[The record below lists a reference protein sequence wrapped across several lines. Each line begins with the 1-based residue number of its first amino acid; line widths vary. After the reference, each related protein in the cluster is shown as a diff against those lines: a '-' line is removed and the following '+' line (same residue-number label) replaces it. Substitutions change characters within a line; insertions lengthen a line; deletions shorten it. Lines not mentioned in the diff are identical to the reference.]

1 MSRTTRRS
9 VETIGAAAKV
19 PPRSRILLVDDDERN
34 LLALSEV
41 LAGIADIETATSGRD
56 ALRALLKGEFAVILL
71 DVFMPGLD
79 GYETAQMI
87 RDRKQTSRIPII
99 FLSAVNKETEHLLRG
114 YAMGAVD
121 YVFKP
126 VDALVLKSKVSV
138 FVDLHNMR
146 TQIEEKNR
154 IEQAL
159 RDEKHLA
166 ELERLQAQKQLEVT
180 LQRQAAILQVLPVA
194 LYEERPGDSGL
205 PRRKFVGGDIRALTG
220 LDPLDLEAD
229 ETFFVSRIHPEDR
242 ARILSD
248 ARSRQPAQRLE
259 YRWLFPDG
267 SLRYFLDQRADVAFD
282 GSSSVVAGTLLDITS
297 RKELEG
303 QLLQTGKLEAIGQL
317 TGGIAHDF
325 NNLLA
330 SILGGVNLLSSRV
343 DLTERDARIIEL
355 MRHAAQQGVDLVR
368 RMMAF
373 ARKQD
378 LSPTV
383 FTVHELTEAVAG
395 LTEHALGGTVRLIVD
410 IPEAVTFVFADRSQ
424 LELALVNLV
433 INSRDAMPHG
443 GEIKLTIDTQAFADY
458 RADLG
463 LAAGEFVRLAVA
475 DTGEGMPPEQVA
487 KAVEPFFTTKELGK
501 GTGLG
506 LSIVSGFVGQSGG
519 ALRIDSKVGEGTLV
533 EIYLPKHLIAS
544 QETEAGLDKSSAIRV
559 QSVLLVDDDD
569 TIREILAE
577 QLLEHGI
584 AVTSV
589 ADGAQALHRLRQK
602 DAVFDLLLTD
612 FAMPGMNGVELI
624 DQSQAMA
631 PDLRAVL
638 MTGYADEEVLAK
650 LDPAISVLFKPISH
664 EALIAELGVKSG
676 RA

>member
-1 MSRTTRRS
+1 MRRTARRS
-9 VETIGAAAKV
+9 VKTVDGAAKV

-41 LAGIADIETATSGRD
+41 LAGIADIETVTSGRD

-138 FVDLHNMR
+138 FVDLHEMR
-146 TQIEEKNR
+146 MQVEEKNR

-159 RDEKHLA
+159 REEKHLA
-166 ELERLQAQKQLEVT
+166 ELARLKAQQQLEIT
-180 LQRQAAILQVLPVA
+180 LQRQAAILQALPVA
-194 LYEERPGDSGL
+194 LYEERPGDSEL
-205 PRRKFVGGDIRALTG
+205 PRRKFVGGDIRALAG
-220 LDPLDLEAD
+220 LDPHELEAN
-229 ETFFVSRIHPEDR
+229 ETLFVSRIHPDDR
-242 ARILSD
+242 ARIVS
-248 ARSRQPAQRLE
+248 ASRSRQPAQPLE

-267 SLRYFLDQRADVAFD
+267 SMRYFLDQRADLAVD
-282 GSSSVVAGTLLDITS
+282 GDSSAVAGTLLDITS

-303 QLLQTGKLEAIGQL
+303 QLLQSGKLEAIGQL

-330 SILGGVNLLSSRV
+330 SILGGLKLLSSRV
-343 DLTERDARIIEL
+343 EMAERDTRIIEL
-355 MRHAAQQGVDLVR
+355 MRHAAEQGADLVR

-383 FTVHELTEAVAG
+383 FPVRDLAETVTG
-395 LTEHALGGTVRLIVD
+395 LTDHALGGSVRLVVEC
-410 IPEAVTFVFADRSQ
+410 PEGDTFVSADRAQ
-424 LELALVNLV
+424 LELAVINLI

-443 GEIKLTIDTQAFADY
+443 GEIRLTIDTHSFADH
-458 RADLG
+458 RVDLDLG
-463 LAAGEFVRLAVA
+463 AGEFVRLAVA

-487 KAVEPFFTTKELGK
+487 KAVEPFFTTKEFGK

-506 LSIVSGFVGQSGG
+506 LSIVSGFVRQSGG
-519 ALRIDSKVGEGTLV
+519 ALRIDSKVGEGTSV
-533 EIYLPKHLIAS
+533 EIYLPKH
-544 QETEAGLDKSSAIRV
+544 R
-559 QSVLLVDDDD
+559 
-569 TIREILAE
+569 
-577 QLLEHGI
+577 
-584 AVTSV
+584 
-589 ADGAQALHRLRQK
+589 
-602 DAVFDLLLTD
+602 DA
-612 FAMPGMNGVELI
+612 P
-624 DQSQAMA
+624 Q
-631 PDLRAVL
+631 
-638 MTGYADEEVLAK
+638 
-650 LDPAISVLFKPISH
+650 PI
-664 EALIAELGVKSG
+664 GT
-676 RA
+676 